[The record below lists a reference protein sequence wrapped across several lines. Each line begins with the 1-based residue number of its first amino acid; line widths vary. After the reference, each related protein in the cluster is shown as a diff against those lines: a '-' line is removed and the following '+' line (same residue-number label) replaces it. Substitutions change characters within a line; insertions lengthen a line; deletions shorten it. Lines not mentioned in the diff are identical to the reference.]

1 MKISI
6 HKHNSCNLPA
16 RRFYTIQA
24 LLLLLLIPVLLSGQV
39 AVNTDGSN
47 PAASAILDAKST
59 EKGFLPPRL
68 THDERDAIVNPAEGL
83 VIYNRDRKILE
94 MFNGSIWTVLSG
106 GFLCGISQVADADGN
121 TYNTTLIGDQCW
133 MAENL
138 NTGSMID
145 VTVHSS
151 NNSTIERYCL
161 LNVAD
166 SCDQYG
172 GLYKWDE
179 MMAYETDE
187 GAQGICPVGWHIP
200 TYDEWETLVT
210 YLGGWN
216 DASNKLREA
225 GSRHW
230 GNGNTGTN
238 SSGFTA
244 LPSGYL
250 YLNTYWNSYEY
261 GYFYTSTENPENTT
275 QAGAY
280 NITNN
285 NVIPIVG
292 ADPTYKKNDAMP
304 VRCIKN

>member
-6 HKHNSCNLPA
+6 HKHNSCFLPA
-16 RRFYTIQA
+16 RKFCTIQT
-24 LLLLLLIPVLLSGQV
+24 LLLLLIIPALLSGQV
-39 AVNTDGSN
+39 AVNTDGST
-47 PAASAILDAKST
+47 PDASAILDAKST

-68 THDERDAIVNPAEGL
+68 TTIQRDAIANPAEGL

-106 GFLCGISQVADADGN
+106 GFMCGVSQVADADGN
-121 TYNTTLIGDQCW
+121 TYNTTLIGEQCW
-133 MAENL
+133 LAENL

-151 NNSTIERYCL
+151 NNGTIERYCL

-179 MMAYETDE
+179 MMAYETEE

-225 GSRHW
+225 GTRHW
-230 GNGNTGTN
+230 SIGNTGTN
-238 SSGFTA
+238 TSGFTA

-250 YLNTYWNSYEY
+250 FNNTYWNSYES
-261 GYFYTSTENPENTT
+261 GYFYTSTENPGNTT

-280 NITNN
+280 WITNN
-285 NVIPIVG
+285 NVFPRVR
-292 ADPTYKKNDAMP
+292 ADPTFKKDDAMP

>member
-1 MKISI
+1 MNKLLQIFAGVLFMMSVQSAGAQLCISTDE
-6 HKHNSCNLPA
+6 S
-16 RRFYTIQA
+16 
-24 LLLLLLIPVLLSGQV
+24 V
-39 AVNTDGSN
+39 AD
-47 PAASAILDAKST
+47 ASAILDAKST

-68 THDERDAIVNPAEGL
+68 TTIQRDAIGTPAEGL
-83 VIYNRDRKILE
+83 IIYNYNHKALE
-94 MFNGSIWTVLSG
+94 LFNGKVWSPLSG

-121 TYNTTLIGDQCW
+121 TYNTTLIGEQCW
-133 MAENL
+133 LAENL

-166 SCDQYG
+166 SCGQYG

-179 MMAYETDE
+179 MMAYETEE

-225 GSRHW
+225 GTRHW
-230 GNGNTGTN
+230 SIGNTGTN
-238 SSGFTA
+238 TSGFTA

-250 YLNTYWNSYEY
+250 FNNTYWNSYES
-261 GYFYTSTENPENTT
+261 GYFYTSTENPGNTT

-280 NITNN
+280 WITNN
-285 NVIPIVG
+285 NVFPRVR
-292 ADPTYKKNDAMP
+292 ADPTYKKDDAMP